1 MVPPVLPVET
11 TASLRPVKSPE
22 VPPEPFNLDHN
33 PSQTTVESPP
43 DTIKKEQEQEQIQKP

>member
-1 MVPPVLPVET
+1 VVPPVLPVET
-11 TASLRPVKSPE
+11 TASLRPVKTPE

-43 DTIKKEQEQEQIQKP
+43 DTIKKEN